1 MRGTIFGVMFLVACL
16 SAGGS
21 AAQAEPL
28 PDGNYVC
35 TIGAAVLGEIRIAGT
50 L

>member
-1 MRGTIFGVMFLVACL
+1 MRGTIFGVTALVACL
-16 SAGGS
+16 PGMGS
-21 AAQAEPL
+21 AAQAETL